1 MPGPAVLSEAIGIVG
16 AGVAGLISAHVLLKD
31 GFTDITL
38 ISRDKSVGGTW
49 ARHRVYPGLYI
60 NNVHGEYRLSGL
72 EMPLPENAA
81 RVGGRLSGTDMCEYM
96 EKYSA
101 TFLEG
106 KVKFMLQTEVLDIS
120 RNAEGK
126 WSVRVE
132 NAQSRAREV
141 LAFSRIILATGGCS
155 NPKIPAELSPRA
167 AEDTGYKGLVIHSSQ
182 FASRLDD
189 ILAAVKPRESE
200 DTDDEERVLVIGGG
214 KSSQDICTKL
224 AIEGR
229 KVTMVF
235 DTTDVF
241 LGTASP
247 LPDFLRKSRFLAVL
261 SGYCSLN
268 TRLER
273 FLHTTSIG
281 SAINHFIWRKL
292 GESSFDAFQVPQNSP
307 LRRTHPMFWGIR
319 LSDDGNYR
327 PDCFHALVNTGAI
340 DIISPARV
348 EGYSKDGKSLVVSDG
363 TIVSPKAVLLA
374 TGYQSSWSDIFAT
387 KMAEELG
394 INRHAP
400 HTTIE
405 ATWDNYKS
413 LKNPPALKPEHKLW
427 TTSIYRGIVPAKNI
441 ERRDFAIAG
450 ALFSA
455 NLGYTNEVVAHW
467 IASYFRG
474 DKMHLPTS
482 AEEAIAKAEEK
493 AHWMKVRF
501 PDMVSWVNESYST
514 SFDFWSW
521 PQAADELLNDMYLPG
536 MRSGGNWLNWVFKV
550 IDLKEIENLTD
561 EREIKQKE
569 LSSLQHP

>member
-1 MPGPAVLSEAIGIVG
+1 MPGPAVLGEAIGIIG
-16 AGVAGLISAHVLLKD
+16 AGVAGLINAHVLLKD
-31 GFTDITL
+31 GFTDVTL

-49 ARHRVYPGLYI
+49 ARQRVYPGLYI

-106 KVKFMLQTEVLDIS
+106 KAKFKLQTEVLNIS
-120 RNAEGK
+120 RDAEGK
-126 WSVRVE
+126 WSVLVE
-132 NAQSRAREV
+132 NALSRLKEV
-141 LAFSRIILATGGCS
+141 LVFSRIILATGGCS
-155 NPKIPAELSPRA
+155 NAKIPAELSPKT
-167 AEDTGYKGLVIHSSQ
+167 AEDAGYRGMVIHSSQ

-189 ILAAVKPRESE
+189 ILAAVKPHENGN
-200 DTDDEERVLVIGGG
+200 TDDEQRVLVIGGG
-214 KSSQDICTKL
+214 KSSQDVCTKL

-241 LGTASP
+241 LGTTSP
-247 LPDFLRKSRFLAVL
+247 LPDFLRKSR
-261 SGYCSLN
+261 
-268 TRLER
+268 R
-273 FLHTTSIG
+273 FLHTTSVG

-292 GESSFDAFQVPQNSP
+292 GESSFDAFQVPKNSP

-327 PDCFHALVNTGAI
+327 PDCFHALVNAGAI
-340 DIISPARV
+340 DVISPARV
-348 EGYSKDGKSLVVSDG
+348 EGYSKDGKSLVVSNG
-363 TIVSPKAVLLA
+363 TIVSPKAVVLA
-374 TGYQSSWSDIFAT
+374 TGYQSSWSNIFTAE
-387 KMAEELG
+387 MAEELG

-400 HTTIE
+400 HTTVT

-413 LKNPPALKPEHKLW
+413 LKNPPVLKPENKEW

-450 ALFSA
+450 ALFTA
-455 NLGYTNEVVAHW
+455 NPGYTNEVVAHW

-474 DKMHLPTS
+474 DKMHLPSST
-482 AEEAIAKAEEK
+482 EEAIAKAEEK

-501 PDMVSWVNESYST
+501 PDMISWMNESYST

-550 IDLKEIENLTD
+550 IDLKEIENLTQ
-561 EREIKQKE
+561 ERENKQKE
-569 LSSLQHP
+569 LK